1 MWSHPALCWLH
12 LHFYVCCVNSWAW
25 SLSRV
30 YNFFVFFKHICLWS
44 LPHTLFFL
52 FVFKWMNLLLPN
64 LFYFLYESWCD
75 QERHQSAHVLSGQ
88 SCTSM
93 IIMQSHWF
101 DSDCYL
107 WSATSHLSVCVTWA
121 SKCYF
126 KSTNPSLFCHFW
138 DNFKRGSWPGWSI

>member
-25 SLSRV
+25 SLSWV
-30 YNFFVFFKHICLWS
+30 YNLFSLNISASGPHPTHTFF
-44 LPHTLFFL
+44 

-75 QERHQSAHVLSGQ
+75 QERHQSAHVVSGQ
-88 SCTSM
+88 SCTCM

-107 WSATSHLSVCVTWA
+107 RSATSRLSVCVTWA

-126 KSTNPSLFCHFW
+126 KSTSPSLFCHFW
-138 DNFKRGSWPGWSI
+138 NSFKRGPWPGWGI